1 MMTEEV
7 RTPAKLVE
15 FVVLS
20 LVDDPD
26 AVEVTAREEDHAIV
40 IEVKVAADDAGKV
53 IGRQGRVVR
62 ALRTLAR
69 AASSYSAGPHI
80 EVEILD

>member
-1 MMTEEV
+1 MTEEITAPV
-7 RTPAKLVE
+7 KLVE
-15 FVVLS
+15 SIILS
-20 LVDDPD
+20 LVEDPD
-26 AVEVTAREEDHAIV
+26 AVEVIAREEGFTMI
-40 IEVKVAADDAGKV
+40 IEIRVAPDDAGKV

-69 AASSYSAGPHI
+69 ASSSYIDGPHV

>member
-1 MMTEEV
+1 MTGDIQ
-7 RTPAKLVE
+7 TPAKLIE
-15 FVVLS
+15 SIVLS

-26 AVEVTAREEDHAIV
+26 AVEVISREEDYSTV
-40 IEVKVAADDAGKV
+40 IEIKTAPDDAGKI

-62 ALRTLAR
+62 ALRTLAC
-69 AASSYSAGPHI
+69 AASSYIGGPHV

>member
-1 MMTEEV
+1 MSTED
-7 RTPAKLVE
+7 THSPAKLVE

-26 AVEVTAREEDHAIV
+26 AVEVVSREEDHAII
-40 IEVKVAADDAGKV
+40 IEVRVAADDTGKV

-69 AASSYSAGPHI
+69 ASSSYVGGPHV

>member
-1 MMTEEV
+1 MTEDSHSPV
-7 RTPAKLVE
+7 KLVE
-15 FVVLS
+15 YVVLS

-26 AVEVTAREEDHAIV
+26 SVEIVSRNGDFSTV
-40 IEVKVAADDAGKV
+40 IEIKVAPDDVGKI

-69 AASSYSAGPHI
+69 ASSAYMAGPHV

>member
-1 MMTEEV
+1 MTENPK
-7 RTPAKLVE
+7 TPIKLVE
-15 FVVLS
+15 SVVMS
-20 LVDDPD
+20 LVDNPD
-26 AVEVTAREEDHAIV
+26 AVEIRTREEEFTTF
-40 IEVKVAADDAGKV
+40 IEIKVASDDTGKI

-69 AASSYSAGPHI
+69 ASSSYAGGSHV

>member
-1 MMTEEV
+1 MAEDTHSP
-7 RTPAKLVE
+7 TKLVE
-15 FVVLS
+15 SIILS

-26 AVEVTAREEDHAIV
+26 AVEVVSRDEGFTTI
-40 IEVKVAADDAGKV
+40 IEVKVAPDDAGKV

-69 AASSYSAGPHI
+69 ASSSYVNGPHI
-80 EVEILD
+80 EVEIMD

>member
-1 MMTEEV
+1 MAEDTQ
-7 RTPAKLVE
+7 TPAKLVE
-15 FVVLS
+15 LIVLS
-20 LVDDPD
+20 LVDDPS
-26 AVEVTAREEDHAIV
+26 AVEVIV
-40 IEVKVAADDAGKV
+40 RDEGHSSIIEVKVAPDDAGKV

-69 AASSYSAGPHI
+69 AASSYENGPHI

>member
-1 MMTEEV
+1 MTEETTAPV
-7 RTPAKLVE
+7 RLVE
-15 FVVLS
+15 SIILS
-20 LVDDPD
+20 LVEDPD
-26 AVEVTAREEDHAIV
+26 AVEVVAREEGYTTI
-40 IEVKVAADDAGKV
+40 IEIKVAPDDAGKV

-69 AASSYSAGPHI
+69 ASSSYVDGPHV

>member
-1 MMTEEV
+1 MTLQDNQ
-7 RTPAKLVE
+7 TPIKLVE
-15 FVVLS
+15 SIVLS
-20 LVDDPD
+20 LVEEPE
-26 AVEVTAREEDHAIV
+26 AVEIV
-40 IEVKVAADDAGKV
+40 SRDEGYSTIIEVKVAPADTGKI

-69 AASSYSAGPHI
+69 ASSSYIGGSHV

>member
-1 MMTEEV
+1 MTEEIHNPV
-7 RTPAKLVE
+7 KLVE
-15 FVVLS
+15 SVVMS

-26 AVEVTAREEDHAIV
+26 AVEIVSREEELTVI
-40 IEVKVAADDAGKV
+40 IEVKVAPDDTGKI

-69 AASSYSAGPHI
+69 ASSSYIGGPHV